1 MSPYEI
7 ARAAAEA
14 LRQRGATA
22 PRVGLILGSGLGGFA
37 DTLDTLHKVPYA
49 EIPGFHA
56 PTVPGHAGN
65 FCFGRMAGLEVAAL
79 QGRIHYYEGHDITT
93 VVHPTRVLAVLG
105 IEALIVTNAAG
116 GIREGLSPGDLMLLG
131 DHVNLMGVNPL
142 RGENDASVGPRFPD
156 MSTAYDPGL
165 RDAARAAARAR
176 GIPLEEGVY
185 VGLAGP
191 SYETPAEIR
200 FLRTIGGDAVGMST
214 VPEVIAA
221 RHMGVRVVGISCITN
236 LAAGLGAS
244 TLSHVE
250 VEETARDVRG
260 RFQGLLA
267 GLLEEIA
274 RRWPERGSLR

>member
-1 MSPYEI
+1 
-7 ARAAAEA
+7 
-14 LRQRGATA
+14 
-22 PRVGLILGSGLGGFA
+22 VGLILGSGLGGFA
-37 DTLDTLHKVPYA
+37 DTLESLHKVPYT
-49 EIPGFHA
+49 EIPGFQT

-65 FCFGRMAGLEVAAL
+65 FCFGRAAGIEVAAL
-79 QGRIHYYEGHDITT
+79 QGRIHYYEGHDLAT
-93 VVHPTRVLAVLG
+93 VVHPTRVLAALG
-105 IEALIVTNAAG
+105 IEVLIVTNSAG
-116 GIREGLSPGDLMLLG
+116 GIRPGLSPGDLMLLK
-131 DHVNLMGVNPL
+131 DHINLMGVNPL
-142 RGENDASVGPRFPD
+142 RGANDPSVGPRFPD
-156 MSTAYDPGL
+156 MSAAYDPDL
-165 RDAARAAARAR
+165 REATRAAARLR
-176 GIPLEEGVY
+176 GIPLAEGVY

-221 RHMGVRVVGISCITN
+221 RHLGVRVVGISCITN

-250 VEETARDVRG
+250 VQETAQDVREG
-260 RFQGLLA
+260 FQGLLS